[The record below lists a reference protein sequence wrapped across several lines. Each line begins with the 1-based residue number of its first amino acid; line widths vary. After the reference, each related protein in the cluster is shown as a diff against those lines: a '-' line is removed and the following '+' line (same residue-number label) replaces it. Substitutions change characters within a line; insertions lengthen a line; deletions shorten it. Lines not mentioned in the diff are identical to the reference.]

1 MPIDFNPHIQFNSNI
16 NTPHR
21 IIQQSVA
28 FTGQLEKD
36 TFTKSVTVDSSNV
49 DNKYEGLK
57 IGKKSFGTIKKN
69 WRRSNFIYY
78 NQ

>member
-36 TFTKSVTVDSSNV
+36 TFTKSVKVDSSNV

-57 IGKKSFGTIKKN
+57 IKKN
-69 WRRSNFIYY
+69 HLEQLKKLEKKQLYIL
-78 NQ
+78 

>member
-36 TFTKSVTVDSSNV
+36 TFTKSVKVDSSNV

-57 IGKKSFGTIKKN
+57 IEKNHLEQLKKLEKKQLY
-69 WRRSNFIYY
+69 IL
-78 NQ
+78 